1 MSPLFGGKDD
11 EMKKVGEDMQKLSE
25 QIGALQQKL
34 AAKTTEADSLRTQA
48 AQGAGAT
55 VALQDAEAQMEVL
68 RNQVKDMQKQQQGS
82 AEHDAQLQ
90 QAHAQVAV
98 LQSQLAALQ
107 QSAQQSSAGG
117 KSGEGISV
125 GTKST
130 VTSSVTPGG
139 LAAGASAW
147 VTRAGGLPLR
157 LRSGPSLSGDVI
169 DRLQPGAQ
177 MTLQDGPR
185 NADGHAWWHIRTED
199 GKEGWVAGEDLR
211 TQPD

>member
-1 MSPLFGGKDD
+1 MSPLFGGNKD
-11 EMKKVGEDMQKLSE
+11 EMKNIGEDMQKLSE

-34 AAKTTEADSLRTQA
+34 AAKTAEADSLRTQA

-55 VALQDAEAQMEVL
+55 VALEDAEAQMQVL
-68 RNQVKDMQKQQQGS
+68 RDQLKEMQNKPAQNPAAS
-82 AEHDAQLQ
+82 ADLDA
-90 QAHAQVAV
+90 AHAQIQA

-107 QSAQQSSAGG
+107 QSAGS
-117 KSGEGISV
+117 KSGEEMSIGSKSV
-125 GTKST
+125 GS
-130 VTSSVTPGG
+130 SSVSVG

-157 LRSGPSLSGDVI
+157 LRSGPSLSESVL
-169 DRLQPGAQ
+169 DRLQPGTQ

-185 NADGHAWWHIRTED
+185 DADGHAWWHIRSAD

>member
-34 AAKTTEADSLRTQA
+34 AAKTSEADSLRTQA
-48 AQGAGAT
+48 AQGAGAS
-55 VALQDAEAQMEVL
+55 VALEDAEAQMEVL
-68 RNQVKDMQKQQQGS
+68 RNQLKEMQSKPAQNPTAS
-82 AEHDAQLQ
+82 AELDAAHVQI
-90 QAHAQVAV
+90 QA
-98 LQSQLAALQ
+98 LQSQLSALQ
-107 QSAQQSSAGG
+107 QSAGSKA
-117 KSGEGISV
+117 GEGISI
-125 GTKST
+125 GTKSAA
-130 VTSSVTPGG
+130 TSSAAPGG

-157 LRSGPSLSGDVI
+157 LRSGPSLSGSII
-169 DRLQPGAQ
+169 DRLQPGTQ

-185 NADGHAWWHIRTED
+185 NADGHAWWHVRTAD
-199 GKEGWVAGEDLR
+199 GKDGWVAGEDLR

>member
-11 EMKKVGEDMQKLSE
+11 DMKKVGEDMQKLSE

-34 AAKTTEADSLRTQA
+34 AAKTSEADNLRTQA

-68 RNQVKDMQKQQQGS
+68 RNQLKEMQNKPAQNPTSS
-82 AEHDAQLQ
+82 AELEA
-90 QAHAQVAV
+90 AHAQIQA
-98 LQSQLAALQ
+98 LQGQLSALQ
-107 QSAQQSSAGG
+107 QSAGS

-125 GTKST
+125 GTKS
-130 VTSSVTPGG
+130 VATSSATPGG

-157 LRSGPSLSGDVI
+157 LRSGPSLSGSVL
-169 DRLQPGAQ
+169 DRLQPGTQ
-177 MTLQDGPR
+177 MTLLNGPQQ
-185 NADGHAWWHIRTED
+185 ADGHAWWNIRTTD